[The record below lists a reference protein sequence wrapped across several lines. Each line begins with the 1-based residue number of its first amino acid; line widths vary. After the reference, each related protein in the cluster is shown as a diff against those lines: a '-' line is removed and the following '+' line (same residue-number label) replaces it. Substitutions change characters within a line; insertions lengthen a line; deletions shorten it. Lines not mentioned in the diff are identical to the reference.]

1 MPIVPP
7 RPGEISVLMS
17 TYNGAPY
24 LEPQLA
30 SIYAQAGA
38 KVHLIVR
45 DDGSTD
51 ATAAILKTHA
61 DRGHL
66 HADFGSNVGPRDSF
80 FQLIDAAAEAE
91 YVLFAD
97 QDDVW
102 YPDKVRRSIDAL
114 ASIPATEPAL
124 YCARVDVINAA
135 GLPLGKS
142 PLWPRPPSF
151 GNALVEN
158 IAMGC
163 TIALNQSA
171 IALLRSRPWPKAA
184 IMHDW
189 WMYLTV
195 AAFGRVIY
203 DATPALAYRVHS
215 KNTVGLPTD
224 HWQWAAAK
232 IRRQLKGS
240 SLSRLM
246 AQATDFDRLFGDE
259 LSRPERLQLD
269 RFLALRTV
277 AGRLK
282 FLADSDV
289 RRQFPMDNVA
299 LKVMTVVNRTR

>member
-7 RPGEISVLMS
+7 RAGEISVLMS
-17 TYNGAPY
+17 TYNGASY

-30 SIYAQAGA
+30 SIYAQACA

-61 DRGHL
+61 DRGRL
-66 HADFGSNVGPRDSF
+66 DVDFASNVGPRDSF
-80 FQLIDAAAEAE
+80 FQLIDAAGDAD

-102 YPDKVRRSIDAL
+102 HPDKARRAIDAL
-114 ASIPATEPAL
+114 AGIPETQPAL
-124 YCARVDVINAA
+124 YCARVDVIDAA

-163 TIALNQSA
+163 TIALNKSA
-171 IALLRSRPWPKAA
+171 ITLLRSRPWPKAA

-195 AAFGRVIY
+195 AAFGHVIY
-203 DATPALAYRVHS
+203 DVAPALAYRIHG

-232 IRRQLKGS
+232 IQRQLKGS
-240 SLSRLM
+240 SLPRLL
-246 AQATDFDRLFGDE
+246 AQAAEFAALCGAD
-259 LSRPERLQLD
+259 LSPPKRLQLD

-299 LKVMTVVNRTR
+299 LKVMVLANRAR